1 MAQRTDLIDQESN
14 CSSCGDFLE
23 LATLAHADPAD
34 EDYTRELLDK
44 AELQCQDPQEYV
56 QLASFYAK
64 QLNELDTATD
74 LLEQAE
80 DACFEA
86 LEYAQVGHGYSHVL
100 NDSEKSAALIQ
111 QAMEEASSDEEKEQI
126 TALGSEEPQSEQK
139 VELTAETA
147 QDFTELHQ
155 FRELAEKLHQ
165 AGDPDEAK
173 VALKQAERHLN
184 SIAEIVEYSSVFKE
198 LLNDE
203 AEATSILDNAEMDC
217 QFPGD
222 YIELARGFKQILNA
236 EDRLDELLA
245 EAADIVME
253 GSEHLEVARGFWEL
267 KQDRETASHH
277 YQQALQEITD
287 REILLEVASLLATQL
302 NNRELAKDYFQ
313 AVQNKAT
320 SAGDL
325 AKLAVTVTEV
335 LEDSDYAAEIFSAA
349 EQKMSNA
356 SELVNLAETV
366 AKILDTSTATES
378 IYRKAVDLTDNFQML
393 ERILNSQKNTLNNQ
407 AFTHEILDKMLALS
421 ATTSELLSLCNHARL
436 EEGLE
441 QFTQSALE
449 AAEDQATSTSELE
462 SVEKLVAELDPENIA
477 RIENL
482 CDKIQRRK
490 ANESKYAILQQKESQ
505 ASTPLENMRLAKEI
519 ALVVEDLQYARKLI
533 DKSVEQLVQEVFD
546 TSQWL
551 TLIEIAANNLK
562 DPELTET
569 LVSSALFKCEHF
581 SGAYQLALSVSGLP
595 ENKTGN
601 KLATKILQQWES
613 RLDSTPDKIKF
624 ANAVHHALGDK
635 SWVQKILSNFN
646 SSNCTRLQSIELGV
660 LFTQVGDDS
669 LAIKWFENAAE
680 KCTTPN
686 ECAQMIRRMQS
697 GGVDLSIQ
705 KKIYQRSQQAMQR
718 ETDLLHWVE
727 GILTYFR
734 DIEWAKSA
742 YDEIEN
748 SISDDAVR
756 STLKISRKHR
766 LEKAL

>member
-100 NDSEKSAALIQ
+100 NDLEKSAALIQ

-126 TALGSEEPQSEQK
+126 TALDSEEPKPEQE
-139 VELTAETA
+139 VVLTAEAA

-173 VALKQAERHLN
+173 VALKLAERHLN

-203 AEATSILDNAEMDC
+203 TEAISVLDNAEMDC

-222 YIELARGFKQILNA
+222 YIQLARGFKQILNA
-236 EDRLDELLA
+236 EDRIDELLA

-277 YQQALQEITD
+277 YQQALQEITG
-287 REILLEVASLLATQL
+287 REILLEAASLLATQL

-366 AKILDTSTATES
+366 AKILDTSSATES

-407 AFTHEILDKMLALS
+407 TFTHEILDKMLVLTAN
-421 ATTSELLSLCNHARL
+421 TSDLLSLCNHARL
-436 EEGLE
+436 EEELE

-462 SVEKLVAELDPENIA
+462 SVEKLVAELDPENFA
-477 RIENL
+477 RLENL
-482 CDKIQRRK
+482 RDKIQRRK

-519 ALVVEDLQYARKLI
+519 AFVVEDLQYARKLI

-569 LVSSALFKCEHF
+569 LVSSALSKCEHF

-624 ANAVHHALGDK
+624 ANAVHKTLGDK
-635 SWVQKILSNFN
+635 SWVQKILSSFS

-660 LFTQVGDDS
+660 LSAQVGDNS
-669 LAIKWFENAAE
+669 LAIKWFENAAV

-705 KKIYQRSQQAMQR
+705 KEIYQRSRQAMQR
-718 ETDLLHWVE
+718 EIDLLHWVE

-748 SISDDAVR
+748 SISDDVVR
-756 STLKISRKHR
+756 STLKVSRKHR

>member
-86 LEYAQVGHGYSHVL
+86 LEYAQVGHGYLHVL

-111 QAMEEASSDEEKEQI
+111 QAMEEASSDEEREQI
-126 TALGSEEPQSEQK
+126 TALDSEETEPEQE
-139 VELTAETA
+139 VVLTAEA
-147 QDFTELHQ
+147 AKNFSELHQ

-173 VALKQAERHLN
+173 VVLKQAERHLN
-184 SIAEIVEYSSVFKE
+184 SIAEIVEYSSAFKE

-203 AEATSILDNAEMDC
+203 TEATSILDNAEMDC

-222 YIELARGFKQILNA
+222 YIELARGFKQVLNA
-236 EDRLDELLA
+236 EGRIDELLV

-253 GSEHLEVARGFWEL
+253 GSEHLEVARGIWEL

-302 NNRELAKDYFQ
+302 NNQELAKDYFQ

-335 LEDSDYAAEIFSAA
+335 LEDSDYAAEIFATA

-366 AKILDTSTATES
+366 AKILDTSSAAES
-378 IYRKAVDLTDNFQML
+378 IYRKAVDLTDSFQML
-393 ERILNSQKNTLNNQ
+393 ERILNSQKNTLNDQ
-407 AFTHEILDKMLALS
+407 AFTHEILDKMLVLS
-421 ATTSELLSLCNHARL
+421 GTTSDLLSLCNHARL

-441 QFTQSALE
+441 LFTQSALE

-462 SVEKLVAELDPENIA
+462 SVEKLVAEVDPENIA
-477 RIENL
+477 RLENL
-482 CDKIQRRK
+482 RDKIQRRK

-519 ALVVEDLQYARKLI
+519 VLVVEDLQYARKLI
-533 DKSVEQLVQEVFD
+533 DKSVEHLVQEVFD

-551 TLIEIAANNLK
+551 TLIEISANNLK
-562 DPELTET
+562 DPELAET
-569 LVSSALFKCEHF
+569 LVSSALSKCEHF
-581 SGAYQLALSVSGLP
+581 SGAYQLALSVSRLP

-601 KLATKILQQWES
+601 KLAKEILQQWES

-624 ANAVHHALGDK
+624 ANAVYYALGDK

-646 SSNCTRLQSIELGV
+646 SSNYTSLQALELGV
-660 LFTQVGDDS
+660 LSAQVGDDS

-680 KCTTPN
+680 QCTTPN

-705 KKIYQRSQQAMQR
+705 KEIYQRRRHAMQR
-718 ETDLLHWVE
+718 EIDLLHWVE

-742 YDEIEN
+742 YDEIES

>member
-1 MAQRTDLIDQESN
+1 MAQRTDLINQESN

-23 LATLAHADPAD
+23 LATLAYADPAD
-34 EDYTRELLDK
+34 DDYTRELLDK

-64 QLNELDTATD
+64 QLNESDTATD

-100 NDSEKSAALIQ
+100 NDLEKSAALIQ
-111 QAMEEASSDEEKEQI
+111 QAMEEASSDEEKEHI
-126 TALGSEEPQSEQK
+126 AALGSEEPQSEQE
-139 VELTAETA
+139 VVLTAEAA

-165 AGDPDEAK
+165 AGNPDEAK

-222 YIELARGFKQILNA
+222 YIELARGYKQILNA

-277 YQQALQEITD
+277 YQQALQEITE

-335 LEDSDYAAEIFSAA
+335 LEDSDYAAEIFAAA
-349 EQKMSNA
+349 EKKMSNA

-366 AKILDTSTATES
+366 AKILDTSSAIES
-378 IYRKAVDLTDNFQML
+378 IYRKAVDLTDSFQML
-393 ERILNSQKNTLNNQ
+393 ERILNSQKNTLNDQ
-407 AFTHEILDKMLALS
+407 AFTHEILDKMLVLA
-421 ATTSELLSLCNHARL
+421 ATTSDLLSLCNHARL

-449 AAEDQATSTSELE
+449 AAEDQATSTNELE
-462 SVEKLVAELDPENIA
+462 SVEKLVAEVDPENLA
-477 RIENL
+477 RLENL
-482 CDKIQRRK
+482 RDKIQRRK

-519 ALVVEDLQYARKLI
+519 ALVVEDLRYARKLI

-551 TLIEIAANNLK
+551 TLIEIATNNLN
-562 DPELTET
+562 DPELAET
-569 LVSSALFKCEHF
+569 LVSSALSKCEHF

-595 ENKTGN
+595 ENKAGN

-624 ANAVHHALGDK
+624 ANAVHYALGDK
-635 SWVQKILSNFN
+635 PWVQKILSNFN
-646 SSNCTRLQSIELGV
+646 LSNCTSLQAIELGE
-660 LFTQVGDDS
+660 LSAQVGDDS

-686 ECAQMIRRMQS
+686 ECAQMIHRMQS

-705 KKIYQRSQQAMQR
+705 KEIYQRSRQAMQR
-718 ETDLLHWVE
+718 EIDLLHWVE

-742 YDEIEN
+742 YDEIET
-748 SISDDAVR
+748 SISDDVVR
-756 STLKISRKHR
+756 STLKVSRKHR

>member
-1 MAQRTDLIDQESN
+1 MALRTDLIDQESN

-56 QLASFYAK
+56 QLASFYAN

-86 LEYAQVGHGYSHVL
+86 LEYAQVGHGYAHVL
-100 NDSEKSAALIQ
+100 NDLEKSAALIQ

-126 TALGSEEPQSEQK
+126 TALGSEEPQSEQE
-139 VELTAETA
+139 VVLTAEAA

-165 AGDPDEAK
+165 AGNPDEAK

-277 YQQALQEITD
+277 YQQALQEITE

-320 SAGDL
+320 SASDL
-325 AKLAVTVTEV
+325 AKLAVNVTEV

-366 AKILDTSTATES
+366 AKILDTSSAIES
-378 IYRKAVDLTDNFQML
+378 IYRKAVDLTDSFQML
-393 ERILNSQKNTLNNQ
+393 ERILNSQKNTLNDQ
-407 AFTHEILDKMLALS
+407 AFTHEILDKMLVLA
-421 ATTSELLSLCNHARL
+421 ATTSDLLSLCNHARL

-449 AAEDQATSTSELE
+449 AAEDQATSTNELE
-462 SVEKLVAELDPENIA
+462 SVEKLVAELDPENLV
-477 RIENL
+477 RLENL
-482 CDKIQRRK
+482 RDKIQRRK

-551 TLIEIAANNLK
+551 TLIEIATNNLN
-562 DPELTET
+562 DPELAES
-569 LVSSALFKCEHF
+569 LVSSALSKCEHF

-595 ENKTGN
+595 ENKAGN

-635 SWVQKILSNFN
+635 PWVQKILSNFS
-646 SSNCTRLQSIELGV
+646 SSNCTSLQAIELGE
-660 LFTQVGDDS
+660 LSAQVGDDS

-705 KKIYQRSQQAMQR
+705 KEIYQRSRLAMQR
-718 ETDLLHWVE
+718 EIDLLHWVE

-742 YDEIEN
+742 YDEIET
-748 SISDDAVR
+748 SISDDVVR